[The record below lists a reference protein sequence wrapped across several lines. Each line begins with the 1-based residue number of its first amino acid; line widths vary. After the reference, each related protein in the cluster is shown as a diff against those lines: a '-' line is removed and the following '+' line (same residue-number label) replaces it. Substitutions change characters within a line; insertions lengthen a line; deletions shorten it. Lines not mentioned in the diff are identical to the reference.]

1 MDKRTMTRFAHRLVK
16 TRLLDAQQVAAAQ
29 AVAGDDEEAL
39 TRHLIRQGLLTRF
52 QARQLRAGA
61 TSFHVDKYVVVD
73 CLGRGGNSVVFKARH
88 VLLPQRYVA
97 LKTLDNQ
104 DIHRG
109 DEALVR
115 FRREID
121 IVSSL
126 DHPNIVRAYDVI
138 RTRTQIYLVLEYVEG
153 SDLASLVKSRGR
165 LPVEVAVDYIIQAA
179 RGLAYAHRQG
189 VIHRDLKPG
198 NLLLTRDG
206 VVKIADLGLARFHG
220 KADDKED
227 DGLTLKGT
235 ALGTPEFM
243 PPEQAEDSSKADQRS
258 DLYSLG
264 ASLFHLL
271 SGEMPVTG
279 SSYMH
284 RLQRLLLAPPRPL
297 MEARPDAPGELTVIV
312 DRLRARDP
320 AHRPSSADEV
330 IALLQPFGRTE
341 SADDPARWD
350 AEKKAQLVLEVI
362 QGGTNATEACQK
374 HGIAEEELEQWK
386 RSFLDAGQKAF
397 EPAAAS
403 DKEHE
408 DQLRNLH
415 ARIGAQAMEIETLKR
430 QIAGGHGVNG
440 NGNGK
445 SA

>member
-1 MDKRTMTRFAHRLVK
+1 MTRFAHRLVK

-29 AVAGDDEEAL
+29 AVTGDNEEAL

-109 DEALVR
+109 DEALMR
-115 FRREID
+115 FRREIE

-153 SDLASLVKSRGR
+153 SDLGTLVKSRGR
-165 LPVEVAVDYIIQAA
+165 LPVAVAVDYIIQAA

-189 VIHRDLKPG
+189 IIHRDLKPG

-206 VVKIADLGLARFHG
+206 VIKLADLGLARFHG
-220 KADDKED
+220 KADEKND
-227 DGLTLKGT
+227 DSPTMQGM

-284 RLQRLLLAPPRPL
+284 RLQRLLMAPPRPL
-297 MEARPDAPGELTVIV
+297 MEARPDAPGELAVIV

-320 AHRPSSADEV
+320 AQRPASAEDV
-330 IALLQPFGRTE
+330 IALLEPFGCKEGTNG
-341 SADDPARWD
+341 PAHWD
-350 AEKKAQLVLEVI
+350 ARRKAHLVLEVI
-362 QGGTNATEACQK
+362 QGTVNPSEACRE
-374 HGIAEEELEQWK
+374 HGLAEEELERWTQ
-386 RSFLDAGQKAF
+386 SFLDAGRKAF
-397 EPAAAS
+397 EPAMGH

-408 DQLRNLH
+408 DQLRDLH
-415 ARIGAQAMEIETLKR
+415 ARIGAQAVEIETLKR
-430 QIAGGHGVNG
+430 QIAGGHGANG

-445 SA
+445 GQ

>member
-1 MDKRTMTRFAHRLVK
+1 MRSRIAHKLVK

-29 AVAGDDEEAL
+29 AIVGDDEGAL
-39 TRHLIRQGLLTRF
+39 ISHLIRQGLVTRF

-61 TSFHVDKYVVVD
+61 TSFHVDKYIVVD
-73 CLGRGGNSVVFKARH
+73 CLGKGGNSVVFKARH
-88 VLLPQRYVA
+88 VLIPQRYVA

-109 DEALVR
+109 DEALAR
-115 FRREID
+115 FRREIA

-153 SDLASLVKSRGR
+153 SDLATLVKSRGR
-165 LPVEVAVDYIIQAA
+165 LAVPEAVDYVIQAL

-189 VIHRDLKPG
+189 IIHRDLKPG
-198 NLLLTRDG
+198 NLLLTQDG
-206 VVKIADLGLARFHG
+206 VVKLADLGLARFHG
-220 KADDKED
+220 EGPDHED
-227 DGLTLKGT
+227 DGLTLQGT

-264 ASLFHLL
+264 ATLFHLL

-284 RLQRLLLAPPRPL
+284 RLQRLLIAPPRPL
-297 MEARPDAPGELTVIV
+297 IEARPDAPGELAVIV

-320 AHRPSSADEV
+320 ALRPASADEV
-330 IALLQPFGRTE
+330 IALLQPF
-341 SADDPARWD
+341 APAKITDEPVVWD
-350 AEKKAQLVLEVI
+350 AEKKAKLSLELI
-362 QGGTNATEACQK
+362 RGTLTVAEASRK
-374 HGIAEEELEQWK
+374 HGVAQDEIECWRQ
-386 RSFLDAGQKAF
+386 SFVDGGRRAF
-397 EPAAAS
+397 EPAAS
-403 DKEHE
+403 SNKEHD
-408 DQLRNLH
+408 DQLRDLH
-415 ARIGAQAMEIETLKR
+415 ARIGAQAMEIETLRK

-445 SA
+445 PA

>member
-1 MDKRTMTRFAHRLVK
+1 MRTRFAHRLVK
-16 TRLLDAQQVAAAQ
+16 TRLLDAQQVAAAR

-39 TRHLIRQGLLTRF
+39 ARHLIREGLLTRF

-104 DIHRG
+104 DLHRG
-109 DEALVR
+109 DEALTR

-121 IVSSL
+121 IVTRL

-153 SDLASLVKSRGR
+153 SDLGTLVKNRGR
-165 LPVEVAVDYIIQAA
+165 LPIPHAVDYIIQAA
-179 RGLAYAHRQG
+179 RGLAHAHRQG
-189 VIHRDLKPG
+189 IIHRDLKPG

-206 VVKIADLGLARFHG
+206 VVKLADLGLARFHG
-220 KADDKED
+220 RADDKED
-227 DGLTLKGT
+227 DGLTLEGA

-243 PPEQAEDSSKADQRS
+243 PPEQAEDSSRADQRS

-264 ASLFHLL
+264 ATLFHLL

-279 SSYMH
+279 SSCMD

-297 MEARPDAPGELTVIV
+297 MEARPDAPGELAVIV

-320 AHRPSSADEV
+320 AHRPASVEDV
-330 IALLQPFGRTE
+330 ITLLQPFG
-341 SADDPARWD
+341 SAEAKNDPPLWD
-350 AEKKAQLVLEVI
+350 AVKKANLVLDVL
-362 QGGTNATEACQK
+362 QGRVTAEEACRQ
-374 HGIAEEELEQWK
+374 HSLAEEEFARWHQ
-386 RSFLDAGQKAF
+386 SFLEAGRKAF
-397 EPAAAS
+397 EPTAAPS
-403 DKEHE
+403 KEHVT
-408 DQLRNLH
+408 QLRDLH
-415 ARIGAQAMEIETLKR
+415 ARLGAQAMEMETLKK
-430 QIAGGHGVNG
+430 QIASRNG
-440 NGNGK
+440 THENRNGK
-445 SA
+445 SP